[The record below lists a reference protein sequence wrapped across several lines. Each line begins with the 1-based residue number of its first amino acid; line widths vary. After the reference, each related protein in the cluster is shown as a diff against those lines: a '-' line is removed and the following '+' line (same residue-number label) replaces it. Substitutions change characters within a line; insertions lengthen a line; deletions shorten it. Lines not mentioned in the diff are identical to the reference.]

1 MFRSQDAAGCEGVS
15 AVPTTRSANDEV
27 LVLPPP
33 VVDLST
39 SEVLTRSLTAACAL
53 APGRV
58 VVDFSG
64 VTFCDL
70 TVVDVLLQAADQ
82 LRGSGCDLQVRHP
95 NSFLT
100 RVADLLD
107 LRSQLGLTSAA

>member
-1 MFRSQDAAGCEGVS
+1 M
-15 AVPTTRSANDEV
+15 PTTMNAVDEV

-39 SEVLTRSLTAACAL
+39 AEVLTRSLEAACAL
-53 APGRV
+53 EPDRV

-70 TVVDVLLQAADQ
+70 TVVDVLLQAADE
-82 LRGSGCDLQVRHP
+82 LRGNGCDLQVRHP
-95 NSFLT
+95 NRFLT
-100 RVADLLD
+100 RVADLLG